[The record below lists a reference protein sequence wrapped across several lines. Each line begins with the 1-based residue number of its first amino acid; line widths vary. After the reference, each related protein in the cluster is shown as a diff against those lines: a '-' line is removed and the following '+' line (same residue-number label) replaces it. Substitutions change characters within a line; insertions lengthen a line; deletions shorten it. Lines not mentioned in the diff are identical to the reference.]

1 MGLAEIFFL
10 IFAGPQRTVK
20 SLKLVFRTVWGD
32 SQEPWAWPGGYL
44 ESVQGGQSA
53 ARQAI
58 QGETCVFRVGRRQG
72 TGDDSQGW

>member
-32 SQEPWAWPGGYL
+32 NQEAWTWPGGYS
-44 ESVQGGQSA
+44 ESVQGGQS
-53 ARQAI
+53 
-58 QGETCVFRVGRRQG
+58 GGR
-72 TGDDSQGW
+72 